1 MNHISATA
9 LLRCLRT
16 VIYNTTVNRPAMNIK
31 SYTLVQ
37 KANCKNMGK
46 VNLIVVKCQ
55 KKQNK
60 TDLFAQYELEVC
72 YGYQKG

>member
-1 MNHISATA
+1 
-9 LLRCLRT
+9 
-16 VIYNTTVNRPAMNIK
+16 MNIK

-46 VNLIVVKCQ
+46 MNLIVVTSQ